1 MRQRI
6 NDVNNDNKS
15 YMLEFIEYKTDLA
28 GARPPYSRV
37 TKLHGR
43 KVKSDEL
50 DVACSK
56 LYKPPNSRITNGTRV
71 FKTNQ
76 NSKCKLNDI

>member
-1 MRQRI
+1 MMVI
-6 NDVNNDNKS
+6 IIIKVTCWN
-15 YMLEFIEYKTDLA
+15 LEYETDLA

-43 KVKSDEL
+43 KVKSYEL

-56 LYKPPNSRITNGTRV
+56 LRLQNSTRV
-71 FKTNQ
+71 FKKNQ
-76 NSKCKLNDI
+76 NNKRKLNDT

>member
-1 MRQRI
+1 M
-6 NDVNNDNKS
+6 VTNNKVTYCRN
-15 YMLEFIEYKTDLA
+15 LEYETDLA

-43 KVKSDEL
+43 KVKSYEL

-56 LYKPPNSRITNGTRV
+56 LGLQNSRLQKVHEYLRKIRTISVN
-71 FKTNQ
+71 
-76 NSKCKLNDI
+76 